1 MFDRGHGSQAVQWP
15 CIQVHNPLSQSFL
28 CRGSIMR
35 RWLAD
40 SMIISFFSY
49 LYGVCMESV
58 SVILQSPF
66 SSLPQLYRCVRGIL
80 EEAGVGIC

>member
-1 MFDRGHGSQAVQWP
+1 
-15 CIQVHNPLSQSFL
+15 
-28 CRGSIMR
+28 MR